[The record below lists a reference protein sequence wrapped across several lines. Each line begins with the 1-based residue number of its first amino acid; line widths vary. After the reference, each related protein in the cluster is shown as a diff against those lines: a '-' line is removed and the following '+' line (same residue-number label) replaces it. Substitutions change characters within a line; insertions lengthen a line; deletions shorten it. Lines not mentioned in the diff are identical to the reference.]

1 MTTKV
6 SGVWLLRIAMA
17 VALTAGC
24 GSTPT
29 SPAPT
34 PAATPSPSPA
44 PTPSPTPSSP
54 TVVHLTGRVTNEA
67 GSPLSGVLV
76 ELDYS
81 GAGAPSTP
89 PSNCPGF
96 ATFCWLITRT
106 NGGGYYEAEF
116 QLNARPLGV
125 GVYGYVYSGFEGYQ
139 TNVQPL
145 PTGSN
150 VVQNLRLRP
159 VRRINVGQSIEVT
172 VEPDSSLC
180 SDLEDLFALSYRC
193 EFVDV
198 VAPIPGTLLVEIR
211 GSAGGVLPTVFWTTT
226 GNYAG
231 PITRSPDSSTVPIQ
245 IRGGTYG
252 ILAGIPAGSAPQRLT
267 VHTSMK

>member
-1 MTTKV
+1 MTKDAN
-6 SGVWLLRIAMA
+6 GAWLLRIAMA

-34 PAATPSPSPA
+34 PAPTPTPSPSPA
-44 PTPSPTPSSP
+44 PSSP
-54 TVVHLTGRVTNEA
+54 TAVHLTGRVTNEA

-96 ATFCWLITRT
+96 ATFCWLTTRT

-116 QLNARPLGV
+116 QLNARPLGS
-125 GVYGYVYSGFEGYQ
+125 GVYGYIYSVFEGYD

-145 PTGSN
+145 PSGSN

-159 VRRINVGQSIEVT
+159 VRRIDVGQSIEVT

-180 SDLEDLFALSYRC
+180 SDLEDLFALTYRC
-193 EFVDV
+193 EFVGV
-198 VAPIPGTLLVEIR
+198 VAPTPGTLLVEIR
-211 GSAGGVLPTVFWTTT
+211 GGTGGVVPTVFWTTS

-231 PITRSPDSSTVPIQ
+231 PIIRSPDVSTAPIQ